1 MILYNNNFIRGVKMK
16 SQNNEFEN
24 EKNKTVTESLK
35 SNKSKKTTNDTIDAK
50 SSDKKNVNKN
60 TNTNP
65 KNSKKKK
72 DKMDKKEKIS
82 KPQKVHSS
90 TKIETVSLEEDIK
103 PEKVSENSDSNTT
116 LDKTLKDPEQKNAG
130 KKRGRPRNVDIS
142 KTKYLKVGRYKQ
154 APKVTNDD
162 VKRVFES
169 KLRKKRLVLGLTQI
183 EMADKIGMSVDF
195 YRDIESGRNTGSI
208 ATMLNLCN
216 VLKIP
221 PDQFFEDL
229 LNDLKKQS
237 RDYNIQQYFSNF
249 SNKDRLALK
258 RLIIYMDRY
267 YNQND

>member
-50 SSDKKNVNKN
+50 SSDKKNVNNN
-60 TNTNP
+60 TNTKP

-82 KPQKVHSS
+82 
-90 TKIETVSLEEDIK
+90 K

-258 RLIIYMDRY
+258 RLIIYMDKY

>member
-1 MILYNNNFIRGVKMK
+1 MK

-60 TNTNP
+60 TNTTP

-82 KPQKVHSS
+82 
-90 TKIETVSLEEDIK
+90 K

-258 RLIIYMDRY
+258 RLIIYMDKY

>member
-1 MILYNNNFIRGVKMK
+1 MLNLLTRKM
-16 SQNNEFEN
+16 
-24 EKNKTVTESLK
+24 L
-35 SNKSKKTTNDTIDAK
+35 TI
-50 SSDKKNVNKN
+50 
-60 TNTNP
+60 TLTQNP
-65 KNSKKKK
+65 KTQKRRRIKWE
-72 DKMDKKEKIS
+72 KKEKIS

-116 LDKTLKDPEQKNAG
+116 LDKTLKDPEQKDAS

-142 KTKYLKVGRYKQ
+142 KTQYLKVERYKQ

-258 RLIIYMDRY
+258 RLIIYMDKY

>member
-1 MILYNNNFIRGVKMK
+1 MK

-82 KPQKVHSS
+82 
-90 TKIETVSLEEDIK
+90 K

>member
-1 MILYNNNFIRGVKMK
+1 MK

-60 TNTNP
+60 TNTTP

-82 KPQKVHSS
+82 
-90 TKIETVSLEEDIK
+90 K

-169 KLRKKRLVLGLTQI
+169 KLRKKRLVLGLTQV

>member
-60 TNTNP
+60 TNTTP

-82 KPQKVHSS
+82 
-90 TKIETVSLEEDIK
+90 K

-169 KLRKKRLVLGLTQI
+169 KLRKKRLVLGLTQV

>member
-1 MILYNNNFIRGVKMK
+1 MK

-50 SSDKKNVNKN
+50 SSAKKNVNKN
-60 TNTNP
+60 TNTKP
-65 KNSKKKK
+65 QNSKKKK

-82 KPQKVHSS
+82 
-90 TKIETVSLEEDIK
+90 K

-249 SNKDRLALK
+249 SNKDKLALK

>member
-24 EKNKTVTESLK
+24 KKNKTVTESLK

-50 SSDKKNVNKN
+50 SSDKKNVNNN
-60 TNTNP
+60 TNTKP

-82 KPQKVHSS
+82 
-90 TKIETVSLEEDIK
+90 K

-258 RLIIYMDRY
+258 RLIIYMDKY

>member
-1 MILYNNNFIRGVKMK
+1 MK

-24 EKNKTVTESLK
+24 KKNKTVTESLK

-50 SSDKKNVNKN
+50 SSDKKNVNNN
-60 TNTNP
+60 TNTKP

-82 KPQKVHSS
+82 
-90 TKIETVSLEEDIK
+90 K

-258 RLIIYMDRY
+258 RLIIYMDKY

>member
-50 SSDKKNVNKN
+50 SSAKKNVNKN
-60 TNTNP
+60 TNTKP
-65 KNSKKKK
+65 QNSKKKK

-82 KPQKVHSS
+82 
-90 TKIETVSLEEDIK
+90 K

-249 SNKDRLALK
+249 SNKDKLALK

>member
-50 SSDKKNVNKN
+50 SSHKKNVNKN
-60 TNTNP
+60 TNTTP

-72 DKMDKKEKIS
+72 DKMDKKEEIS
-82 KPQKVHSS
+82 
-90 TKIETVSLEEDIK
+90 K

-258 RLIIYMDRY
+258 RLIIYMDKY

>member
-1 MILYNNNFIRGVKMK
+1 MK

-50 SSDKKNVNKN
+50 SSDKKNVNNN
-60 TNTNP
+60 TNTKP

-82 KPQKVHSS
+82 
-90 TKIETVSLEEDIK
+90 K

-258 RLIIYMDRY
+258 RLIIYMDKY

>member
-1 MILYNNNFIRGVKMK
+1 
-16 SQNNEFEN
+16 
-24 EKNKTVTESLK
+24 
-35 SNKSKKTTNDTIDAK
+35 
-50 SSDKKNVNKN
+50 
-60 TNTNP
+60 
-65 KNSKKKK
+65 
-72 DKMDKKEKIS
+72 MDKKEKIS
-82 KPQKVHSS
+82 
-90 TKIETVSLEEDIK
+90 K

-169 KLRKKRLVLGLTQI
+169 KLRKKRLVLGLTQV

>member
-1 MILYNNNFIRGVKMK
+1 MK

-50 SSDKKNVNKN
+50 SSAKKNVNKN
-60 TNTNP
+60 TNTKP
-65 KNSKKKK
+65 QNSKKKK

-82 KPQKVHSS
+82 
-90 TKIETVSLEEDIK
+90 K

-258 RLIIYMDRY
+258 RLIIYMDKY

>member
-50 SSDKKNVNKN
+50 SSAKKNVNKN
-60 TNTNP
+60 TNTKP
-65 KNSKKKK
+65 QNSKKKK

-82 KPQKVHSS
+82 
-90 TKIETVSLEEDIK
+90 K

>member
-1 MILYNNNFIRGVKMK
+1 MK

-82 KPQKVHSS
+82 
-90 TKIETVSLEEDIK
+90 K

-258 RLIIYMDRY
+258 RLIIYMDKY

>member
-60 TNTNP
+60 TNTTP

-82 KPQKVHSS
+82 
-90 TKIETVSLEEDIK
+90 K

-258 RLIIYMDRY
+258 RLIIYMDKY

>member
-1 MILYNNNFIRGVKMK
+1 MK

-60 TNTNP
+60 TNTTP

-82 KPQKVHSS
+82 
-90 TKIETVSLEEDIK
+90 K

-116 LDKTLKDPEQKNAG
+116 LDKTLKDSEQKNAG

-249 SNKDRLALK
+249 SNKDKLALK
-258 RLIIYMDRY
+258 RLIIYMDKY

>member
-60 TNTNP
+60 TNTTP

-82 KPQKVHSS
+82 
-90 TKIETVSLEEDIK
+90 K

-116 LDKTLKDPEQKNAG
+116 LDKTLKDSEQKNAG

-237 RDYNIQQYFSNF
+237 RHYNIQQYFSNF
-249 SNKDRLALK
+249 SNKDKLALK
-258 RLIIYMDRY
+258 RLIIYMDKY